1 MILSKETWRRVEA
14 AAKFGSRGPDRGS
27 ILGVGLRFEGTTLD
41 IVATDGH
48 RGHHERIELPEA
60 GLSGWA
66 RIFPVQ
72 IKAIRAYGTPGDV
85 VIERVSPVPYDV
97 SVEVPGVVRA
107 YSGPALPGSTNFE
120 GFEGILP
127 YGPIQVGFDPAFSA
141 TRTRGA
147 WSKVDPVMAKSAAMN
162 ADVSVVQV
170 MLLVG
175 EPYALSNEERKLAD
189 EEYPGAPRVHLNPEY
204 WSGALASFPGG
215 RNAKILVETTDST
228 LGPVR
233 LTGQS
238 DVGTITHLIMPMR

>member
-170 MLLVG
+170 MLLGG
-175 EPYALSNEERKLAD
+175 EPYALSDAERKLAD
-189 EEYPGAPRVHLNPEY
+189 EKYPEAPRIHINPEY
-204 WSGALASFPGG
+204 WSGALGSFPGG
-215 RNAKILVETTDST
+215 KGAKILVETTDST

-238 DVGTITHLIMPMR
+238 DVGTITHIIMPMR